1 MDRKHILK
9 NLFRTRQLST
19 RGTCSR
25 SSGPVSEEYKSLS
38 PEVIPQSG
46 TKVQEE
52 NGGHCSP
59 SREFVYSDTVRTA
72 NKDISVGLILK

>member
-9 NLFRTRQLST
+9 NLLRTRQLST

-25 SSGPVSEEYKSLS
+25 SSGPVSEENKSLS
-38 PEVIPQSG
+38 PEVMHEFG

-52 NGGHCSP
+52 NGAHCS
-59 SREFVYSDTVRTA
+59 SRGEFVCSDSA
-72 NKDISVGLILK
+72 